1 MPYRFEYDPESGAF
15 YIRVKD
21 GEYHET
27 IPLGEPGF
35 GAGVDV
41 DAEGNV
47 LGFEFL
53 SFEEYVE
60 FIDHAGSLEVPERL
74 ETTPVE
80 EDPSPAELMAALTPR
95 EREVLR
101 LLTEG
106 LTTQEVA
113 SRLSISPAAVKQRFR
128 HVVGVFRARS
138 AKESS
143 SRPGTFRNSS

>member
-15 YIRVKD
+15 YIRVRD

-41 DAEGNV
+41 DAQGNI

-74 ETTPVE
+74 ETMPVE

-106 LTTQEVA
+106 LTIQEVA
-113 SRLSISPAAVKQRFR
+113 SRLSISQAAVKQRFR

-138 AKESS
+138 AEESS
-143 SRPGTFRNSS
+143 SRPGTVSS